1 MSTPSEPKHRPP
13 YYEHL
18 YDIYRNKLLHG
29 NGPVTTTD
37 PNGLEGQAKKAMSP
51 EGFNYVSGGAGEVST
66 MDANRLA
73 FRQWKLIPRMMRPT
87 LPRDLRVNL
96 FGKTYG
102 KETVLPS
109 PSSLLPQA

>member
-1 MSTPSEPKHRPP
+1 MSTPSESERRPP
-13 YYEHL
+13 YHEHL
-18 YDIYRNKLLHG
+18 YDIYRNKLLNG

-37 PNGLEGQAKKAMSP
+37 PNGLEEQAKKAMSP
-51 EGFNYVSGGAGEVST
+51 EGFNYVSGGAGEGST

-109 PSSLLPQA
+109 LPSLLPQV